1 MALHDPAPCEHLYAY
16 YDSLW
21 QADHQLGANLLRR
34 GYYQASRGFWAPENN
49 LFTVEKQDMAL
60 LNIKSNKLGTI
71 TVVNKRKIAAGRDD
85 FYIGRPSVLGNP
97 YTVEEHGRDECIAR
111 YNTYLCEAI
120 EQDNPKICAALN
132 QIAQH
137 VLDGY
142 HVRLVCWCA
151 PSPCHGNVIKRIVED
166 ALKEAKL

>member
-21 QADHQLGANLLRR
+21 QTDHQLGTNLLRR

-71 TVVNKRKIAAGRDD
+71 TVVNKRKHKAGSNDV
-85 FYIGRPSVLGNP
+85 YIGRPSALGNP
-97 YTVEEHGRDECIAR
+97 YPVETYGREPCIAK
-111 YNTYLCEAI
+111 YETFICHAI
-120 EQDNPKICAALN
+120 EDGNKKIVAELDH
-132 QIAQH
+132 IAH
-137 VLDGY
+137 MVLDGRD
-142 HVRLVCWCA
+142 VNLVCWCA
-151 PSPCHGNVIKRIVED
+151 PSPCHGNVIKRIIEEK
-166 ALKEAKL
+166 LK